1 MKKMKYLFLGLMGLA
16 FGITSCENP
25 EDENPRYQ
33 NPTEFVVNESPYK
46 DALIELVNTENIIIT
61 CSQPNYGYAAAAE
74 YAVQVS
80 LDNNWD
86 SENGF
91 DEAVQTLG
99 IKSNSAEIAIDANE
113 LAVMLCSLMGVVDE
127 NDVES
132 IPMQV
137 FLRVKCSIPNIAGS
151 EIYSNIISLNKV
163 VPYYALPDVKLPEAM
178 YMVGDFCGWDWNN
191 SAAMV
196 PVYDNPDLFW
206 TIRYVSAGKG
216 FKFNAKKAWDGGE
229 VGFDQ
234 VTVVSSV
241 VTASSDGGN
250 IAVDKSGWYIFAVK
264 STIEGRD
271 ILTEVQIME
280 PNVYVYGAA
289 NGGTW
294 GNDANWKFEV
304 IDDPNAEWPFVS
316 PKVKKTDGT
325 DESCLRLCIHPD
337 EWDGKIDWWKS
348 EFIFFD
354 GEISYRGKDG
364 DQTRVGNPEGKV
376 YLNFVTGKAK
386 VE

>member
-16 FGITSCENP
+16 FGVTSCENP

-33 NPTEFVVNESPYK
+33 DPTEFVVNESPYK
-46 DALIELVNTENIIIT
+46 DALIELNNTKNIIIT
-61 CSQPNYGYAAAAE
+61 CSQPDYGYAAAAE

-80 LDNNWD
+80 LDDNWEA
-86 SENGF
+86 ENGF

-132 IPMQV
+132 APIPV
-137 FLRVKCSIPNIAGS
+137 YLRVKCSIPNIAGS
-151 EIYSNIISLNKV
+151 EIYSNSIVLNKV
-163 VPYYALPDVKLPEAM
+163 VPYYALPDVNLPEAM
-178 YMVGDFCGWDWNN
+178 YMIGNFCSWDWKN
-191 SAAMV
+191 AATMV

-206 TIRYVSAGKG
+206 TIRYVKEGEG
-216 FKFNAKKAWDGGE
+216 FKFNSNKAWDGGE

-294 GNDANWKFEV
+294 GNDANWKFDV
-304 IDDPNAEWPFVS
+304 IDDPDAEWPFVS
-316 PKVKKTDGT
+316 PKVLKTDGT
-325 DESCLRLCIHPD
+325 DDSCLRLCIHPD
-337 EWDGKIDWWKS
+337 EWSGIDWWKS